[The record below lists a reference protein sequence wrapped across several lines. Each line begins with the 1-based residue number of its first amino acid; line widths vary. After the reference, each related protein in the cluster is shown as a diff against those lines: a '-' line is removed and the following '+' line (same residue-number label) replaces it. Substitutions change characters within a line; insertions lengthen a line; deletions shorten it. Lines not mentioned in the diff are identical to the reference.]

1 VGTIRDN
8 PSHTISGS
16 VDPSKKRYTF
26 TFTVDKKDPK
36 LMAAHFVSAKAS
48 QLRAE
53 MKKID

>member
-1 VGTIRDN
+1 MGTIRDN